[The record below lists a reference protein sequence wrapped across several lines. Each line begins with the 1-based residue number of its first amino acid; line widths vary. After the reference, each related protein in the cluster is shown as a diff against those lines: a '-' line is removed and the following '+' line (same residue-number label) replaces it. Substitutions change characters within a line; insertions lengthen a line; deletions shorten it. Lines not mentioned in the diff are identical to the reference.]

1 MTMVMTGNRNKEKKS
16 IYDYTNDKD
25 MLRVLARCFFLKDL
39 EDLTDKELQELE
51 TSERIAKEYI
61 EYKYMFASLIARKN
75 SEETLQKLA
84 KVEKEVEEKLNE
96 KFKDEPKE
104 MGFCHTYWD
113 EKKRILKEDY
123 GIEWLTPDE
132 CNPTAMYD

>member
-1 MTMVMTGNRNKEKKS
+1 MNMVMTGSRRREKKS
-16 IYDYTNDKD
+16 IYDYTNREILRILSRCFYLKD
-25 MLRVLARCFFLKDL
+25 MENLSNEELH
-39 EDLTDKELQELE
+39 ELQ
-51 TSERIAKEYI
+51 TSEKIVNEYL
-61 EYKYMFASLIARKN
+61 EHRDLFESLIPRKN

-96 KFKDEPKE
+96 KFKDEPQG

-113 EKKRILKEDY
+113 AKKRILKEDY
-123 GIEWLTPDE
+123 GIEWFSPAE